1 MDCRIHFS
9 HVNPCIIYYN
19 YVLHLQVA
27 DYVEDK
33 ESFSNSSLDEP
44 SVFRESPSRESPSG
58 ESPSRES
65 PSRESPLS
73 SPFPAIDVS
82 GNE

>member
-1 MDCRIHFS
+1 MCSHIH
-9 HVNPCIIYYN
+9 PCIL

-44 SVFRESPSRESPSG
+44 SISRELPSRETPSRESP
-58 ESPSRES
+58 P
-65 PSRESPLS
+65 S
-73 SPFPAIDVS
+73 SPFPAIDLS
-82 GNE
+82 ENE